1 MKTNKMK
8 TILIT
13 GGSGFIGTYL
23 CKRFLKSG
31 NIVVNVD
38 IAMTIIEVSENY
50 QYYQMNVND
59 IESLNVVFE
68 NYTFDIVYHLASNTS
83 IPNGQNNVSIDLD
96 NTFMTTIS
104 VLKLMARH
112 KVSKMVYFSSSTVYG
127 DYQIPCS
134 ESDSHLLP
142 ISYYGAAKL
151 AGEAFVS
158 AYSNLFQIQTWVIR
172 PCNVIGPDS
181 HGVLRD
187 IKRQLNKGSNTLHL
201 LGDGSQE
208 KPFIYIED
216 FLDGV
221 EFVVNNAKEQYNLY
235 LVGNDTTTSIKRM
248 TEIVKNIFNPNLDVE
263 WTENTTWPGDVKQY
277 KFNIEKIKLL
287 GWSPKYS
294 SYDAVRL
301 SLSIK

>member
-1 MKTNKMK
+1 MK

-13 GGSGFIGTYL
+13 GGAGFIGTYL
-23 CKRFLKSG
+23 CKRLLNHG
-31 NIVVNVD
+31 DIVVCVD
-38 IAMTIIEVSENY
+38 VSPSKIEVSEFYKFNFL
-50 QYYQMNVND
+50 NVNNTD
-59 IESLNVVFE
+59 ALDVLFNK
-68 NYTFDIVYHLASNTS
+68 YAFDIVYHMASNTS
-83 IPNGQNNVSIDLD
+83 IPKGQKDVTIDLD
-96 NTFMTTIS
+96 NTLKTTLS
-104 VLKLMARH
+104 VLKLMVKH
-112 KVSKMVYFSSSTVYG
+112 KVNKLVYFSSSTVYG
-127 DYQIPCS
+127 NYQNPCN
-134 ESDSHLLP
+134 EANAHLLP

-151 AGEAFVS
+151 ASEAYVS
-158 AYSNLFQIQTWVIR
+158 AYSNLFNIQTWVIR
-172 PCNVIGPDS
+172 PCNVIGPDA
-181 HGVLRD
+181 HGIIQD
-187 IKRQLNKGSNTLHL
+187 IKRQLALDKDTLHL

-208 KPFIYIED
+208 KPFIYVED

-248 TEIVKNIFNPNLDVE
+248 TDIVKNIFNPNLDVE

-294 SYDAVRL
+294 SDDAVRL